1 MPRWHLHYF
10 VAVAEELNFRR
21 AAERLHLSQ
30 PPLSAQIRTLEE
42 ELKVRLFRR
51 SHRGAE
57 LTAEGRIFL
66 AHARAV
72 LAAADTARQ
81 SALMARKGLV
91 GTLRVGV
98 LALSVMSPTLAPR
111 LSRHFCDF
119 RRKYPAVQ
127 LFIDELSTAEQ
138 LQRFQKDQL
147 DVGIM
152 RKPLGSLGLESVF
165 IEEHSIILAVP
176 NHHHFARRPR
186 IRWVDFRNEPMVML
200 HPSLQF
206 GFYDEF
212 LGNCA
217 KAGGTPFGCHYA
229 NNFDTL
235 HWLVAAGLGM
245 TLTPNTRQRRS
256 GITLRELPH
265 GLPPVQAALVWKQS
279 NKSPAL
285 ANFLKCFTS
294 K

>member
-1 MPRWHLHYF
+1 MELRHLHYF
-10 VAVAEELNFRR
+10 VAVAEERNFRR

-42 ELKVRLFRR
+42 ELEVCLFRR

-57 LTAEGRIFL
+57 LTAEGRVFL

-81 SALMARKGLV
+81 SALMAGKGLV
-91 GTLRVGV
+91 GILRVGV
-98 LALSVMSPTLAPR
+98 LTPSVMSSALTARLA
-111 LSRHFCDF
+111 RHFCEF

-127 LFIDELSTAEQ
+127 LSINELPTAQQ
-138 LQRFQKDQL
+138 LQRFQNDQL

-152 RKPLGSLGLESVF
+152 CKPLGSLGLESRF
-165 IEEHSIILAVP
+165 IEEYSIMLAVP
-176 NHHHFARRPR
+176 KHHHFARRPR
-186 IRWVDFRNEPMVML
+186 IKWVDFRNEPMVML
-200 HPSLQF
+200 HPSIQF

-212 LGNCA
+212 LGKCA
-217 KAGGTPFGCHYA
+217 RAGGTPFECHYA
-229 NNFDTL
+229 NNFDTV
-235 HWLVAAGLGM
+235 HWLVAVGLGM
-245 TLTPNTRQRRS
+245 TLTPDTRQRRS
-256 GITLRELPH
+256 GITLRELPR
-265 GLPPVQAALVWKQS
+265 GLPPMQAALVWKQS